1 MILKEI
7 QLCHFCQFHHAQRIQ
22 FTSDSVHQN
31 ITLISGPDSS
41 NKASIIDAIFYCLYG
56 EQFLS
61 QKGGVPHKT
70 IDTYVQL
77 EFEHQEKLYTIKRII
92 RGKAEGQQIVD
103 AESDTTLTIIE
114 GSRII
119 SKHRNPQEVLELVKS
134 ILGGETLDLFIF
146 SSEMAEA
153 LRSMMDGQKQGVSQ
167 RLSALLDS
175 LGQDMRHYLSSE
187 LNTLLPRLIPKHDRL
202 GFKEAEITDTCLII
216 LYDHEGISFQSFL
229 PMCDSYVVAIAFMLA
244 LLKVLSTKLS
254 HPIPFIM
261 DSPFERLDVSHRRS
275 LIEVMLQEQIQ
286 WILFTSDAELQ
297 TEEVQMLSG
306 RSAHVYTLEI
316 KDFNTTTIIRTAP
329 YNI

>member
-7 QLCHFCQFHHAQRIQ
+7 QLSNFCQFHHAQRIQ

-41 NKASIIDAIFYCLYG
+41 NKASIIDAILYCLYG

-77 EFEHQEKLYTIKRII
+77 EFEHQKKIYTIKRIN

-103 AESDTTLTIIE
+103 TESDTTLTIIE

-119 SKHRNPQEVLELVKS
+119 SKHRNPQEILELVKS

-261 DSPFERLDVSHRRS
+261 DSPFERLDVSHRKS

-306 RSAHVYTLEI
+306 RSAHVYTLET
-316 KDFNTTTIIRTAP
+316 KDLNTTIIRTAP